1 MLVQKYAARE
11 AFCWLVIPGKAAT
24 TDVLRRGISSEEIS
38 DMWLLLGRI
47 RKRLIICFFV
57 VIFLTMCN
65 VGSLLSVVSLGI
77 CQGHWLVCL
86 GREIEALFSIME
98 DFTFC
103 HTLVSVERKKWKGF
117 QGSFSVCWG
126 YSALGGG
133 ACCKVGKY
141 GGFWQ
146 LKGWWGLSYL
156 GGHSF

>member
-1 MLVQKYAARE
+1 MLVQRYAAGE

-47 RKRLIICFFV
+47 RKWLIICFFFFF
-57 VIFLTMCN
+57 VIFLTMC
-65 VGSLLSVVSLGI
+65 SVVVSVGI
-77 CQGHWLVCL
+77 YQGHWLVCL
-86 GREIEALFSIME
+86 GREIGAPFSIME

-103 HTLVSVERKKWKGF
+103 HPLVSVERVKWKGF
-117 QGSFSVCWG
+117 QGSFSVCG
-126 YSALGGG
+126 GCSALGGG

-146 LKGWWGLSYL
+146 LKGWWGPSYL